1 MAKQYTFENGTPVEK
16 HPEDCDCERC
26 ESEDDE

>member
-26 ESEDDE
+26 EDDES